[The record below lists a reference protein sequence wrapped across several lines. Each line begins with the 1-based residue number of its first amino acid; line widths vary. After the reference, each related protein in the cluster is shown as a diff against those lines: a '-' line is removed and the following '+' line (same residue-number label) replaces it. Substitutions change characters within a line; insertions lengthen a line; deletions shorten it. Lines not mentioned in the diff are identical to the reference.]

1 MDKNINKQNVYI
13 SEEENTLN
21 WIEIQSSFKKSFG
34 NEIYNSWL
42 QKISLVKEYN
52 DYLILGVPT
61 RFFRDWIV
69 SRYLDK
75 ILEQVKSF
83 KLSLN
88 RIEFKIIEENK
99 QNQELIKID
108 QLNKVT
114 EIKDSILNYNRLNPN
129 LSFESF
135 IKGKSNEIALSY
147 SKKVCDYVSRYNP
160 LYICGGVGLG
170 KTHLLNAIGLETQKD
185 NNVMFISAERF
196 MYHFI
201 KSIKKN
207 DMVNF
212 KDFFR
217 KSSVFIIDDIQ
228 FISGKESLQEEFF
241 HTFNSLI
248 EKGSQIII
256 SSDRPPMKLDRVQER
271 IKSRLSGGLV
281 VDIEAPD
288 LDLKIKIL
296 KKKIEE
302 IQNQFKENIDLSD
315 EVINYIASESKTNIR
330 ELIGVLNRVIA
341 FSRVHN
347 KVLTTV
353 DCKNILKDV
362 FSQIRVITVDKIQ
375 NIVSNYFNIA
385 LSDMLS
391 QRRSRPLAR
400 PRQIAMYLAKKMT
413 SRSLPEIGR
422 RFANRDHTTVI
433 HAVKTITRLSDQD
446 DEMKKILIKL
456 KVFCWNSE
464 EMQFIVKRDILLKSL
479 NFVQGVVEKKNT
491 LPILSNV
498 LLQLKEKKLTI
509 VATDLDIVFH
519 DEIEDVKVLKEGST
533 TTSAAILYDILRKIS
548 SNSELNFDLKNENK
562 LSLKE

>member
-1 MDKNINKQNVYI
+1 MDKNNFKKQNVFI
-13 SEEENTLN
+13 SEEEKTLN
-21 WIEIQSSFKKSFG
+21 WEDIQTSFKKTFG
-34 NEIYNSWL
+34 SEIYNSWL
-42 QKISLVKEYN
+42 QKITLVKEFN

-99 QNQELIKID
+99 HSQEFIKINE
-108 QLNKVT
+108 LNKVT
-114 EIKDSILNYNRLNPN
+114 EIKDSILNYNRLNPHLN
-129 LSFESF
+129 FESF
-135 IKGKSNEIALSY
+135 IEGKSNDIALSY
-147 SKKVCDYVSRYNP
+147 SRKVCEHVARYNP

-170 KTHLLNAIGLETQKD
+170 KTHLLNAIGLELQSD

-248 EKGSQIII
+248 DKGSQIII
-256 SSDRPPMKLDRVQER
+256 SSDRNPMKLDRVQER
-271 IKSRLSGGLV
+271 IKSRLAGGLV
-281 VDIEAPD
+281 VDIDSPD
-288 LDLKIKIL
+288 LELKIKII
-296 KKKIEE
+296 KKKIED
-302 IQNQFKENIDLSD
+302 IQSQFKESINLSD
-315 EVINYIASESKTNIR
+315 EVINFIAYESKTNIR

-347 KVLTTV
+347 KALTIL
-353 DCKNILKDV
+353 DCKKILKDV
-362 FSQIRVITVDKIQ
+362 FSQIRVVTVDKIQ
-375 NIVSNYFNIA
+375 NIVSNYFNIQ
-385 LSDMLS
+385 LSEMLS

-400 PRQIAMYLAKKMT
+400 PRQIAMYLSKKMT

-433 HAVKTITRLSDQD
+433 HAVKTITRLAEQD
-446 DEMKKILIKL
+446 DEMKKNINQI
-456 KVFCWNSE
+456 
-464 EMQFIVKRDILLKSL
+464 KSL
-479 NFVQGVVEKKNT
+479 
-491 LPILSNV
+491 
-498 LLQLKEKKLTI
+498 LLEQQ
-509 VATDLDIVFH
+509 
-519 DEIEDVKVLKEGST
+519 
-533 TTSAAILYDILRKIS
+533 
-548 SNSELNFDLKNENK
+548 
-562 LSLKE
+562 

>member
-1 MDKNINKQNVYI
+1 MEKNNTKHHNTFI
-13 SEEENTLN
+13 SEEEKTLK
-21 WIEIQSSFKKSFG
+21 WDEIQGALKKTFG
-34 NEIYNSWL
+34 NEVYDSWL
-42 QKISLVKEYN
+42 QKITLIKEYN
-52 DYLILGVPT
+52 DFIVLGVPT

-99 QNQELIKID
+99 QTQEFIKID
-108 QLNKVT
+108 DLSKVT

-129 LSFESF
+129 LSFNSF
-135 IKGKSNEIALSY
+135 IQGKSNDIALSY
-147 SKKVCDYVSRYNP
+147 SKKVCEDISRYNP

-170 KTHLLNAIGLETQKD
+170 KTHLLNAIGLELQNK

-241 HTFNSLI
+241 HTFNSLMD
-248 EKGSQIII
+248 KGSQIII
-256 SSDRPPMKLDRVQER
+256 SADRSPMKLDRVQDR
-271 IKSRLSGGLV
+271 IKSRLAGGLV
-281 VDIEAPD
+281 VDIDAPD
-288 LDLKIKIL
+288 FELKIKII

-302 IQNQFKENIDLSD
+302 IQNQFKENINLSE
-315 EVINYIASESKTNIR
+315 EVISFIANESKTNIR

-347 KVLTTV
+347 KNLTIS

-362 FSQIRVITVDKIQ
+362 FNQIRVITVDKIQ
-375 NIVSNYFNIA
+375 NVVSNYFNIA
-385 LSDMLS
+385 LNEMLS

-413 SRSLPEIGR
+413 TRSLPEIGR

-433 HAVKTITRLSDQD
+433 HAVKTITRLSEQD
-446 DEMKKILIKL
+446 DEMKKNISQI
-456 KVFCWNSE
+456 
-464 EMQFIVKRDILLKSL
+464 KSL
-479 NFVQGVVEKKNT
+479 
-491 LPILSNV
+491 
-498 LLQLKEKKLTI
+498 LLEQ
-509 VATDLDIVFH
+509 
-519 DEIEDVKVLKEGST
+519 
-533 TTSAAILYDILRKIS
+533 
-548 SNSELNFDLKNENK
+548 
-562 LSLKE
+562 

>member
-1 MDKNINKQNVYI
+1 MENNNIKKQNIYT
-13 SEEENTLN
+13 SEEEKTLN
-21 WIEIQSSFKKSFG
+21 WNEIQTLFKNVFG
-34 NEIYNSWL
+34 NEIYSSWL

-75 ILEQVKSF
+75 ILEQVKSI
-83 KLSLN
+83 KLSVN

-99 QNQELIKID
+99 QNQEFIKID
-108 QLNKVT
+108 ELNKVT

-129 LSFESF
+129 LNFESF
-135 IKGKSNEIALSY
+135 IQGKSNDIALSY
-147 SKKVCDYVSRYNP
+147 SKKVSEHISRYNP

-170 KTHLLNAIGLETQKD
+170 KTHLLNAIGLELQSE

-241 HTFNSLI
+241 HTFNSLMD
-248 EKGSQIII
+248 KGSQIII
-256 SSDRPPMKLDRVQER
+256 SADRAPMKLDRVQDR
-271 IKSRLSGGLV
+271 IKSRLAGGLV
-281 VDIEAPD
+281 VDIDVPD
-288 LDLKIKIL
+288 LELKIKII

-302 IQNQFKENIDLSD
+302 IQNQFKENINLTE
-315 EVINYIASESKTNIR
+315 EVINYVASESKTNIR

-347 KVLTTV
+347 KVLNIQ

-362 FSQIRVITVDKIQ
+362 FSQIRIITVDKIQ

-385 LSDMLS
+385 LSEMLS

-400 PRQIAMYLAKKMT
+400 PRQIAMYLAKK
-413 SRSLPEIGR
+413 
-422 RFANRDHTTVI
+422 
-433 HAVKTITRLSDQD
+433 
-446 DEMKKILIKL
+446 
-456 KVFCWNSE
+456 
-464 EMQFIVKRDILLKSL
+464 
-479 NFVQGVVEKKNT
+479 
-491 LPILSNV
+491 
-498 LLQLKEKKLTI
+498 
-509 VATDLDIVFH
+509 
-519 DEIEDVKVLKEGST
+519 
-533 TTSAAILYDILRKIS
+533 
-548 SNSELNFDLKNENK
+548 
-562 LSLKE
+562 

>member
-1 MDKNINKQNVYI
+1 MDKNNIKKNNLYI
-13 SEEENTLN
+13 SEEEKTLV
-21 WIEIQSSFKKSFG
+21 WEEIQISFKKTFG

-42 QKISLVKEYN
+42 QKISLIKEYN

-99 QNQELIKID
+99 HNHELNKIND
-108 QLNKVT
+108 LSKVT

-129 LSFESF
+129 LNFDNF
-135 IKGKSNEIALSY
+135 IQGRSNDVALSY
-147 SKKVCDYVSRYNP
+147 SKKVCEHISRYNP

-170 KTHLLNAIGLETQKD
+170 KTHLLNAIGLSLQND

-241 HTFNSLI
+241 HTFNSLMD
-248 EKGSQIII
+248 KGSQIII
-256 SSDRPPMKLDRVQER
+256 SSDRSPMKLDRVQDR

-281 VDIEAPD
+281 VDIESPD
-288 LDLKIKIL
+288 LELKIKII

-302 IQNQFKENIDLSD
+302 IQNQFKENINLSD
-315 EVINYIASESKTNIR
+315 EVINFIASETKTNVR

-347 KVLTTV
+347 KSLSIG
-353 DCKNILKDV
+353 DCKNILRDV
-362 FSQIRVITVDKIQ
+362 FNQIRVVTVDKIQ
-375 NIVSNYFNIA
+375 NVVSNYFNIP
-385 LSDMLS
+385 LSEMLS

-433 HAVKTITRLSDQD
+433 HAVKTISRLSDQD
-446 DEMKKILIKL
+446 DEMKKNINQI
-456 KVFCWNSE
+456 
-464 EMQFIVKRDILLKSL
+464 QTLLL
-479 NFVQGVVEKKNT
+479 E
-491 LPILSNV
+491 
-498 LLQLKEKKLTI
+498 
-509 VATDLDIVFH
+509 
-519 DEIEDVKVLKEGST
+519 
-533 TTSAAILYDILRKIS
+533 
-548 SNSELNFDLKNENK
+548 
-562 LSLKE
+562 

>member
-1 MDKNINKQNVYI
+1 MENNIKKKQNVFI
-13 SEEENTLN
+13 SEEEKTLN
-21 WIEIQSSFKKSFG
+21 WEETQNSFKKTFG
-34 NEIYNSWL
+34 SEVYNSWL

-52 DYLILGVPT
+52 DYLVLGVPT

-88 RIEFKIIEENK
+88 RIEFKIVEESR
-99 QNQELIKID
+99 QNEELIKINE
-108 QLNKVT
+108 LNKVT
-114 EIKDSILNYNRLNPN
+114 EIRDSILNYNRLNSS
-129 LSFESF
+129 LSFNNF
-135 IKGKSNEIALSY
+135 IQGKSNDIALSY
-147 SKKVCDYVSRYNP
+147 SKKVCEHISRYNP

-170 KTHLLNAIGLETQKD
+170 KTHLLNAIGLELQND

-241 HTFNSLI
+241 HTFNSLMD
-248 EKGSQIII
+248 KGSQIII
-256 SSDRPPMKLDRVQER
+256 SADRGPMKLDRIQER
-271 IKSRLSGGLV
+271 IKSRLAGGLV
-281 VDIEAPD
+281 VDIDMPD
-288 LDLKIKIL
+288 LELKIKIIN
-296 KKKIEE
+296 KKIEE
-302 IQNQFKENIDLSD
+302 IQHQFKENIFLSD

-330 ELIGVLNRVIA
+330 ELIGILNRVIA

-347 KVLTTV
+347 KDLKIG

-362 FSQIRVITVDKIQ
+362 FNQIRIITVDKIQ
-375 NIVSNYFNIA
+375 NVVSNYFNIA
-385 LSDMLS
+385 LSEMLS

-400 PRQIAMYLAKKMT
+400 PRQIAMYLAKKLT
-413 SRSLPEIGR
+413 TRSLPEIGR

-433 HAVKTITRLSDQD
+433 HAVKTITRLSEQD
-446 DEMKKILIKL
+446 DEMKRNISQI
-456 KVFCWNSE
+456 
-464 EMQFIVKRDILLKSL
+464 KSL
-479 NFVQGVVEKKNT
+479 
-491 LPILSNV
+491 
-498 LLQLKEKKLTI
+498 LLEQ
-509 VATDLDIVFH
+509 
-519 DEIEDVKVLKEGST
+519 
-533 TTSAAILYDILRKIS
+533 
-548 SNSELNFDLKNENK
+548 
-562 LSLKE
+562 

>member
-1 MDKNINKQNVYI
+1 MDKNIKKHNVYI
-13 SEEENTLN
+13 SEEEKTLN
-21 WIEIQSSFKKSFG
+21 WEEIQTSFKKTFG

-42 QKISLVKEYN
+42 QKISLIKEFN

-99 QNQELIKID
+99 QNSEYIKID

-114 EIKDSILNYNRLNPN
+114 EIKDSLLNYNRLNTN
-129 LSFESF
+129 LNFDNF
-135 IKGKSNEIALSY
+135 IEGKSNDIALSY
-147 SKKVCDYVSRYNP
+147 SKKVCEHISRYNP

-170 KTHLLNAIGLETQKD
+170 KTHLLNAIGLELQNE
-185 NNVMFISAERF
+185 NNVMYISAERF

-248 EKGSQIII
+248 DKGSQIII
-256 SSDRPPMKLDRVQER
+256 SADRDPLKLDRVQER
-271 IKSRLSGGLV
+271 IKSRLAGGLV
-281 VDIEAPD
+281 VSIDTPD
-288 LDLKIKIL
+288 VELKTKIV

-302 IQNQFKENIDLSD
+302 IQNQFKENINLND
-315 EVINYIASESKTNIR
+315 EVINFIANESKTNIR
-330 ELIGVLNRVIA
+330 ELIGVLNRVVA
-341 FSRVHN
+341 FGRVHN
-347 KVLTTV
+347 KDLTIN
-353 DCKNILKDV
+353 DCKNILKDI
-362 FSQIRVITVDKIQ
+362 FNQIRVVTVDKIQ
-375 NIVSNYFNIA
+375 NVVSNYFNIG
-385 LSDMLS
+385 LSEMLS

-400 PRQIAMYLAKKMT
+400 PRQVAMYLAKKLT
-413 SRSLPEIGR
+413 TRSLPEIGR

-433 HAVKTITRLSDQD
+433 HAVKTITRLSEQD
-446 DEMKKILIKL
+446 DEMKKNINQIK
-456 KVFCWNSE
+456 S
-464 EMQFIVKRDILLKSL
+464 ILLE
-479 NFVQGVVEKKNT
+479 Q
-491 LPILSNV
+491 
-498 LLQLKEKKLTI
+498 
-509 VATDLDIVFH
+509 
-519 DEIEDVKVLKEGST
+519 
-533 TTSAAILYDILRKIS
+533 
-548 SNSELNFDLKNENK
+548 
-562 LSLKE
+562 

>member
-1 MDKNINKQNVYI
+1 MEKNNNKKQNVYI
-13 SEEENTLN
+13 SEEENILK
-21 WIEIQSSFKKSFG
+21 WEDIQSLFKNTFG
-34 NEIYNSWL
+34 NEIYTSWL
-42 QKISLVKEYN
+42 QKISLIKEFN
-52 DYLILGVPT
+52 DYLVLGVPT

-75 ILEQVKSF
+75 ILEQVKSA
-83 KLSLN
+83 KPSLN

-99 QNQELIKID
+99 NNSDLIKID
-108 QLNKVT
+108 ELNKVS

-129 LSFESF
+129 LNFDNF
-135 IKGKSNEIALSY
+135 IQGKSNDIALSY
-147 SKKVCDYVSRYNP
+147 SKKICEHLSRYNP

-170 KTHLLNAIGLETQKD
+170 KTHLLNAIGLELQAE

-228 FISGKESLQEEFF
+228 FIRGKESLQEEFF

-256 SSDRPPMKLDRVQER
+256 SADRTPMKLDRVQER
-271 IKSRLSGGLV
+271 IKSRLAGGLV
-281 VDIEAPD
+281 VDIDIPD
-288 LDLKIKIL
+288 LELKVKIIR
-296 KKKIEE
+296 KKLAEIES
-302 IQNQFKENIDLSD
+302 QFKESINLSD
-315 EVINYIASESKTNIR
+315 EVINYVANESKASIR
-330 ELIGVLNRVIA
+330 ELIGILNRVIA

-347 KVLTTV
+347 KVLNLA

-362 FSQIRVITVDKIQ
+362 FSQIKVITVDKIQ
-375 NIVSNYFNIA
+375 NVVSNYYNIP

-400 PRQIAMYLAKKMT
+400 PRQVAMYLAKKMT

-433 HAVKTITRLSDQD
+433 HAVKTITRLSEQD
-446 DEMKKILIKL
+446 DEMKKNINQIK
-456 KVFCWNSE
+456 
-464 EMQFIVKRDILLKSL
+464 D
-479 NFVQGVVEKKNT
+479 
-491 LPILSNV
+491 
-498 LLQLKEKKLTI
+498 LLQEQ
-509 VATDLDIVFH
+509 
-519 DEIEDVKVLKEGST
+519 
-533 TTSAAILYDILRKIS
+533 
-548 SNSELNFDLKNENK
+548 
-562 LSLKE
+562 

>member
-1 MDKNINKQNVYI
+1 MDKNISKKQKSFI
-13 SEEENTLN
+13 SEEEKTLN
-21 WIEIQSSFKKSFG
+21 WDEIQSAFKKSFG
-34 NEIYNSWL
+34 SEVYNSWL
-42 QKISLVKEYN
+42 QKIYLVKEYN

-83 KLSLN
+83 KMSLN

-129 LSFESF
+129 LSFDSF
-135 IKGKSNEIALSY
+135 IQGKSNDIALSY
-147 SKKVCDYVSRYNP
+147 SKKVCEHVSRYNP

-170 KTHLLNAIGLETQKD
+170 KTHLLNAIGLELQSK

-241 HTFNSLI
+241 HTFNSLMD
-248 EKGSQIII
+248 KGSQIII
-256 SSDRPPMKLDRVQER
+256 SADRAPLKLDRIQER
-271 IKSRLSGGLV
+271 IKSRLAGGLV
-281 VDIEAPD
+281 VDIDTPD
-288 LDLKIKIL
+288 LELKIQII

-302 IQNQFKENIDLSD
+302 IQSQFKEIINLSD
-315 EVINYIASESKTNIR
+315 EVITYIASESKTNIR

-347 KVLTTV
+347 KDLTIN

-362 FSQIRVITVDKIQ
+362 FNQIRVITVDKIQ
-375 NIVSNYFNIA
+375 NVVSNYFNIA
-385 LSDMLS
+385 LSEMLS

-433 HAVKTITRLSDQD
+433 HAVKTITRLSEQD
-446 DEMKKILIKL
+446 DEMKKNITQI
-456 KVFCWNSE
+456 
-464 EMQFIVKRDILLKSL
+464 KSL
-479 NFVQGVVEKKNT
+479 
-491 LPILSNV
+491 
-498 LLQLKEKKLTI
+498 LLEQ
-509 VATDLDIVFH
+509 
-519 DEIEDVKVLKEGST
+519 
-533 TTSAAILYDILRKIS
+533 
-548 SNSELNFDLKNENK
+548 
-562 LSLKE
+562 

>member
-1 MDKNINKQNVYI
+1 MDNNITKKQNSFI
-13 SEEENTLN
+13 SEEEKTLN
-21 WIEIQSSFKKSFG
+21 WEEIQNNFKKTFG
-34 NEIYNSWL
+34 SEVYNSWL

-75 ILEQVKSF
+75 ILEQVRSF

-99 QNQELIKID
+99 QSQEYLKID
-108 QLNKVT
+108 ELNKVT
-114 EIKDSILNYNRLNPN
+114 EIKDSILNYNRLNPSHN
-129 LSFESF
+129 FESF
-135 IKGKSNEIALSY
+135 IRGKSNEIALSY
-147 SKKVCDYVSRYNP
+147 SKKVCDHIARYNP

-170 KTHLLNAIGLETQKD
+170 KTHLLNAIGLRLQNN

-248 EKGSQIII
+248 DKGSQIVI
-256 SSDRPPMKLDRVQER
+256 SADRSPMKLDRVQDR
-271 IKSRLSGGLV
+271 IKSRLAGGLV
-281 VDIEAPD
+281 VDIELPD
-288 LDLKIKIL
+288 LELKIKII

-302 IQNQFKENIDLSD
+302 IQNQFKENINLSD
-315 EVINYIASESKTNIR
+315 EIINYIATESKTNIR
-330 ELIGVLNRVIA
+330 ELIGVLNRIIA

-347 KVLTTV
+347 KNLTIS

-362 FSQIRVITVDKIQ
+362 FNQIRVVTVDKIQ
-375 NIVSNYFNIA
+375 NVVSNYFNIA
-385 LSDMLS
+385 LSEMLS

-413 SRSLPEIGR
+413 TRSLPEIGR

-433 HAVKTITRLSDQD
+433 HAVKTITRLSEID
-446 DEMKKILIKL
+446 DEMKKNINQIKG
-456 KVFCWNSE
+456 
-464 EMQFIVKRDILLKSL
+464 LLL
-479 NFVQGVVEKKNT
+479 EQ
-491 LPILSNV
+491 
-498 LLQLKEKKLTI
+498 
-509 VATDLDIVFH
+509 
-519 DEIEDVKVLKEGST
+519 
-533 TTSAAILYDILRKIS
+533 
-548 SNSELNFDLKNENK
+548 
-562 LSLKE
+562 